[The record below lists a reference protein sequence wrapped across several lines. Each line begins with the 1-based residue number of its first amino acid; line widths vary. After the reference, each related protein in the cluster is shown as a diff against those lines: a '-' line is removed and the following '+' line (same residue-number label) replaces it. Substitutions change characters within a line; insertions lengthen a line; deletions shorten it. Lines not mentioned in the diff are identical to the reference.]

1 VSLDTRSVLVV
12 DDDPYIRDALA
23 DVLADEGY
31 EVTAARDGEEAL
43 EILRAS
49 LRPAVILLD
58 LRMPGMSGWEVRKR
72 LLADPE
78 LSAIPVVLLSADAH
92 LEDAAA
98 TLRAAGSLRKPPSLD
113 ELLEAV
119 GRHAAAA

>member
-1 VSLDTRSVLVV
+1 MLVV

-31 EVTAARDGEEAL
+31 AVTAARDGEEAL
-43 EILRAS
+43 EFLRAS

-78 LSAIPVVLLSADAH
+78 LSGIPVVLLSADAH
-92 LEDAAA
+92 LEDAQAA
-98 TLRAAGSLRKPPSLD
+98 LRAAGSLRKPPSLD

-119 GRHAAAA
+119 GRYAEAEAA

>member
-1 VSLDTRSVLVV
+1 MSLDTRAVLVV

-31 EVTAARDGEEAL
+31 RVTAARDGEEAL
-43 EILRAS
+43 AFLQAS

-78 LSAIPVVLLSADAH
+78 LAGLPVVLLSADAH
-92 LEDAAA
+92 LEAAAA

-113 ELLEAV
+113 ELLATV